1 LKTIEGNSKH
11 RFQIMKKDYSQ
22 FTAIDFAKD
31 TDFLKW
37 VKHPQEDE
45 SLNRFWQDWLREHPS
60 KQEEIDDAKELIYAV
75 LEQKYIPGNAKQRE
89 VWHRI
94 NETLSQ
100 SAQVTYNNQKSIPLW
115 KTWMLKAA
123 SIVVISVVAFV
134 SWTIYNK
141 PDEKRASNDPQNEN
155 LLVYENREA
164 VAKTIFLSDGTS
176 IVLQPSTSLKYPK
189 FFKGDLR
196 EVYLTGEAFFE
207 VKKDPARPFIVHAN
221 ELVTRVIGTSFT
233 IRNFD
238 HEDVLVRVKT
248 GKVSVFKEQADDNT
262 KKEAATLEGVVLTA
276 NQQVLYAREQMKL
289 TKSLVEDPAVL
300 VPLTKLDFEFTDT
313 PIKEVFQRIENSY
326 GVDIV
331 YDEEALSSCF
341 LNASLSDVALYDKLS
356 LICKGI
362 DATYEMMDSH
372 IIIYGKGCKE

>member
-1 LKTIEGNSKH
+1 
-11 RFQIMKKDYSQ
+11 MKKDYSQ

-31 TDFLKW
+31 VDFLKW
-37 VKHPQEDE
+37 VKHPQQDE
-45 SLNRFWQDWLREHPS
+45 SLNRFWQDWLRHHPT

-100 SAQVTYNNQKSIPLW
+100 SAQVTYDEQKSIPVW

-123 SIVVISVVAFV
+123 SIVLIGTVAFI
-134 SWTIYNK
+134 SWTIYDQ
-141 PDEKRASNDPQNEN
+141 PDKQDVGNDQEN
-155 LLVYENREA
+155 VDLLLYENREA
-164 VAKTIFLSDGTS
+164 AAKTIFLSDGTS
-176 IVLQPSTSLKYPK
+176 ILLQPGTSLKYPK
-189 FFKGDLR
+189 VFRGDLR

-207 VKKDPARPFIVHAN
+207 VKKDPERPFIVHAN

-233 IRNFD
+233 IRNID

-248 GKVSVFKEQADDNT
+248 GKVSVFKEQTDDNM

-313 PIKEVFQRIENSY
+313 PIREVFQRIENSY

-341 LNASLSDVALYDKLS
+341 LNASLTDVTLYDKLK